1 MFALPS
7 GAWVIDTPGMR
18 ELKLGSMEDAV
29 SEVFDDVE
37 TLTRDC
43 RFRDC
48 HHREDAG
55 CALQAAVESGRL
67 DARRLESYLK
77 LLREAERAGQSVRE
91 RRAIERRWGRMHRH
105 ITSKRDR
112 GTSRE

>member
-18 ELKLGSMEDAV
+18 ELKLGAMEDAV
-29 SEVFDDVE
+29 NAVFDDIE
-37 TLTRDC
+37 ALTRDC

-48 HHREDAG
+48 RHRNDAG
-55 CALQAAVESGRL
+55 CALQAAVAAGRL
-67 DARRLESYLK
+67 DQRRLDSYLK

-91 RRAIERRWGRMHRH
+91 RRAVERQWGRMARA
-105 ITSKRDR
+105 ILKRGP